1 MGAYRKYVFEKLIRE
16 LDEWVERANR
26 GALAEGMAP
35 VRPCTIRLLGQMALL
50 EAAALS
56 LTLVATQDVDV
67 YADFDWAV
75 RKELERML
83 ERDGRVLDPLGHEVW
98 MPEETE
104 YDLVFDGRW
113 VRGFVAQP
121 DFVLLSKALKAP
133 EKNQPLIVELLATGA
148 STRFYELAERYELDL
163 EQFL

>member
-1 MGAYRKYVFEKLIRE
+1 
-16 LDEWVERANR
+16 
-26 GALAEGMAP
+26 
-35 VRPCTIRLLGQMALL
+35 
-50 EAAALS
+50 
-56 LTLVATQDVDV
+56 
-67 YADFDWAV
+67 
-75 RKELERML
+75 
-83 ERDGRVLDPLGHEVW
+83 

-133 EKNQPLIVELLATGA
+133 EKNHPLIVELLATGA
-148 STRFYELAERYELDL
+148 STRFYDLAERYELDL